1 VSDTN
6 AHISALLDA
15 ARLSIE
21 RDDAHS
27 LAFALR
33 RAGELGASGEAL
45 ALGTSVQQLTQVPAA
60 VAARAVSLLK
70 VEVSTSSVPLVSY
83 ALARIYS
90 LGILGES
97 QSDELAFK
105 YLSCAADLGMPI
117 AQLIAGIYAME
128 GKGTPPDANRALI
141 YFNQAA
147 TEGYLVASRNALLLR
162 KDIGRVKRSIELLKL
177 TIKAFQLALQ
187 DPSDQRLYLL
197 NPRAVPKVDAIH
209 R

>member
-6 AHISALLDA
+6 AHVSALLDA

-70 VEVSTSSVPLVSY
+70 VEVSTSSEPLVSY

-90 LGILGES
+90 LGILGEP

-128 GKGTPPDANRALI
+128 GKGTPPDASRALI

-147 TEGYLVASRNALLLR
+147 TEGYFVASRNALLLR

-177 TIKAFQLALQ
+177 TVKAFQLALQ